1 MNTYKIAVIA
11 GDGIGPE
18 VIAEGVKVLKEVA
31 RIDGRFGFEFTYFPW
46 GCEFYREHGKMMD
59 DDGIEKLKNFDAIF
73 LGAVGAPGVP
83 DHISLWDLLLTI
95 RKSFDQYINLRPVK
109 LLDGAPTP
117 IKGATKQNVDMIFV
131 RENSEG
137 EYAGSGAWLY
147 KNSPN
152 EVVIQN
158 GVFSRKGCE
167 RVIRYAYELA
177 KSQNKTLTSISKG
190 NALNYSMVFWDQ
202 IFTEIGKEYPEV
214 KTYSYL
220 VDAASMFM
228 VKDPARFE
236 VVVTSNLF
244 GDILTDLGA
253 AIAGGMGLAAGAN
266 LNPERTF
273 PSMFEPI
280 HGSAPDIAGKGIANP
295 LATVWSASQMLD
307 FFGYTEWG
315 KRLIDCIEELLVEN
329 KTLTPDLGGHASTS
343 EVGDAVLQK
352 LIARS
357 EI

>member
-1 MNTYKIAVIA
+1 MTTHKIAVIA

-18 VIAEGVKVLKEVA
+18 VIDEGIKVLNKVA
-31 RIDGRFGFEFTYFPW
+31 ELDGSFCFEFTHFPW

-59 DDGIEKLKNFDAIF
+59 DDGIETLSRFDAIF

-83 DHISLWDLLLTI
+83 DHISLWDLLLII

-109 LLDGAPTP
+109 LLKGAPTP
-117 IKGATKQNVDMIFV
+117 LKNIAVEDVDMVFV
-131 RENSEG
+131 RENTEG
-137 EYAGSGAWLY
+137 EYAGSGSWLF
-147 KNSPN
+147 KNQPN

-177 KSQNKTLTSISKG
+177 KENGKTLTSISKG

-202 IFTEIGKEYPEV
+202 IFEEVGREYPEV

-228 VKDPARFE
+228 IKDPKRFE

-266 LNPERTF
+266 INPEKKF

-280 HGSAPDIAGKGIANP
+280 HGSAPDIAGKGISNP

-307 FFGYTEWG
+307 FFGYEDWG
-315 KRLIDCIEELLVEN
+315 KKLIDCIEEV
-329 KTLTPDLGGHASTS
+329 LTEEKVLTVDLGGKASTS
-343 EVGDAVLQK
+343 EVGDEIIRK
-352 LIARS
+352 LENI
-357 EI
+357 

>member
-31 RIDGRFGFEFTYFPW
+31 SIDGRFGFEFTYFPW

-59 DDGIEKLKNFDAIF
+59 DDGIEKLKSFDAIF

-109 LLDGAPTP
+109 LLEGAPTP

-177 KSQNKTLTSISKG
+177 KSQKKTLTRANTLFS
-190 NALNYSMVFWDQ
+190 V
-202 IFTEIGKEYPEV
+202 
-214 KTYSYL
+214 
-220 VDAASMFM
+220 AASEIQIKKLSGTFNML
-228 VKDPARFE
+228 VCKIVT
-236 VVVTSNLF
+236 VVRQ
-244 GDILTDLGA
+244 LTEC
-253 AIAGGMGLAAGAN
+253 I
-266 LNPERTF
+266 F
-273 PSMFEPI
+273 
-280 HGSAPDIAGKGIANP
+280 HGKIVFADQRRCKI
-295 LATVWSASQMLD
+295 
-307 FFGYTEWG
+307 
-315 KRLIDCIEELLVEN
+315 
-329 KTLTPDLGGHASTS
+329 
-343 EVGDAVLQK
+343 AVLY
-352 LIARS
+352 IICDA
-357 EI
+357 